1 MSLIKSSKP
10 DLVSTLVED
19 CASFAAQSTTHKPVS
34 ELLSDNLP
42 CIHNENVIHGKHVR
56 FWIFFHLQ
64 KNATNIIS

>member
-42 CIHNENVIHGKHVR
+42 CIHNETDIHGKHVR
-56 FWIFFHLQ
+56 FWKFFHLQ